1 MTGSRP
7 SSKAWSSV
15 SGPVLHAPPP
25 LATPPVT
32 VTHTTVPTEPSLLHS
47 NSPYRSARINN
58 TAALRFSGFDA
69 GPRIRPPI
77 AFEEDSRNGT
87 GGAANA
93 RGIGI
98 VKPPGLRAHLRASTV
113 HARTRLY
120 LVVERAALHARIHA
134 NTGIGMHD
142 RGGGYPSAQRT
153 LPAIC
158 GPYQM
163 RPSIR
168 APFTLQRLR
177 RFLYLTFVEVALSF
191 LSTHHDFKSVHPTP
205 ADQIRYRRWAAAS
218 ENRFFRFFPLRLMAH
233 SFAFRGHERN
243 RRDDVELIQ
252 RIFL

>member
-120 LVVERAALHARIHA
+120 LVVERAALHGRIHA

-142 RGGGYPSAQRT
+142 RGGGEVSLRPAYVTSYLRSISNAPFHPCSVYTATSSTFPLPYLCSGGSPLSSPFFPRTTTLNLSTPRQRT
-153 LPAIC
+153 RYATAG
-158 GPYQM
+158 GP
-163 RPSIR
+163 PLLK
-168 APFTLQRLR
+168 T
-177 RFLYLTFVEVALSF
+177 VSF
-191 LSTHHDFKSVHPTP
+191 LS
-205 ADQIRYRRWAAAS
+205 A
-218 ENRFFRFFPLRLMAH
+218 
-233 SFAFRGHERN
+233 
-243 RRDDVELIQ
+243 
-252 RIFL
+252 

>member
-77 AFEEDSRNGT
+77 ALEEDSRNGT

-113 HARTRLY
+113 HARSPLPGRGTGRSPRPYTREY
-120 LVVERAALHARIHA
+120 GYRHARQ
-134 NTGIGMHD
+134 
-142 RGGGYPSAQRT
+142 GGGGGIPPPSVRYQLSAVHIKCALPSVLRLHCNVFDVSFT
-153 LPAIC
+153 LP
-158 GPYQM
+158 
-163 RPSIR
+163 
-168 APFTLQRLR
+168 L
-177 RFLYLTFVEVALSF
+177 
-191 LSTHHDFKSVHPTP
+191 
-205 ADQIRYRRWAAAS
+205 
-218 ENRFFRFFPLRLMAH
+218 
-233 SFAFRGHERN
+233 
-243 RRDDVELIQ
+243 
-252 RIFL
+252 

>member
-77 AFEEDSRNGT
+77 ALEEDSRNGT

-113 HARTRLY
+113 HARSPLPGRGTGRSPRPYTREY
-120 LVVERAALHARIHA
+120 GYRHARQ
-134 NTGIGMHD
+134 
-142 RGGGYPSAQRT
+142 GGGEVSLRPAYVTSYLRSISNAPFHPCSVYTATSSTFPLPYLCSGGSPLSSPFFPRTTTLNLSTPRQRT
-153 LPAIC
+153 RYATAG
-158 GPYQM
+158 GP
-163 RPSIR
+163 PLLK
-168 APFTLQRLR
+168 T
-177 RFLYLTFVEVALSF
+177 VSF
-191 LSTHHDFKSVHPTP
+191 LS
-205 ADQIRYRRWAAAS
+205 A
-218 ENRFFRFFPLRLMAH
+218 
-233 SFAFRGHERN
+233 
-243 RRDDVELIQ
+243 
-252 RIFL
+252 